1 MGRGGGGLVVSAL
14 AFFSNDTSSNPD
26 GYLKFLFKK
35 TKINLKEAGGDASL
49 EKLYSFFQAT
59 TGLHF

>member
-14 AFFSNDTSSNPD
+14 AFFSNDTSSNPA

-35 TKINLKEAGGDASL
+35 TKINLKEAGVDASL
-49 EKLYSFFQAT
+49 KKLYSFFQAT
-59 TGLHF
+59 TGFHF